1 MIVQVQSIPILR
13 NVLKEPIE
21 IEKVLLQLVIA
32 INAQED
38 IIVLRILLIQFLA
51 EEDGIVQQALSKK
64 LFVPQDIIVMKK
76 LQLKLIV
83 HQLSS
88 VPTTLIFILSEI
100 TITTVR

>member
-1 MIVQVQSIPILR
+1 VIVQVQSIPILR

-32 INAQED
+32 INAQQD
-38 IIVLRILLIQFLA
+38 IIALRIPLIQFLA
-51 EEDGIVQQALSKK
+51 EEDGIVQQVLSKK
-64 LFVPQDIIVMKK
+64 LFVTQDIIVMKK

-88 VPTTLIFILSEI
+88 VSTTLIFILSEI